1 MLNKKINNLKTFEN
15 NNETDNRRLSVSF
28 EIITTNSKFNFNYF
42 SSKMIRD
49 KAKAYDELHRLL
61 AEISNSYFKKLMNKI
76 KNKGLEKLEDINFKP
91 CKQLYNDENIYVM
104 RFNQQKYRLIFI
116 LRDNIVY
123 IIGFD
128 FNYSAYNH
136 G

>member
-42 SSKMIRD
+42 SSKMIRE

>member
-1 MLNKKINNLKTFEN
+1 
-15 NNETDNRRLSVSF
+15 
-28 EIITTNSKFNFNYF
+28 
-42 SSKMIRD
+42 MIRE

>member
-136 G
+136 V

>member
-42 SSKMIRD
+42 SSKMIRE

-61 AEISNSYFKKLMNKI
+61 AEISNSYFKKLINKI

>member
-61 AEISNSYFKKLMNKI
+61 EEISN
-76 KNKGLEKLEDINFKP
+76 
-91 CKQLYNDENIYVM
+91 
-104 RFNQQKYRLIFI
+104 
-116 LRDNIVY
+116 
-123 IIGFD
+123 
-128 FNYSAYNH
+128 
-136 G
+136 